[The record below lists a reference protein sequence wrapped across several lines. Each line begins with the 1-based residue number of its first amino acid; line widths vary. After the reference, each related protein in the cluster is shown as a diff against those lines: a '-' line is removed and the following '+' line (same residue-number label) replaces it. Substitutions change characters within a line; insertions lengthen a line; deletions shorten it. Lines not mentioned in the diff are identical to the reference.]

1 MSQKKVD
8 EYKERKVNREKIY
21 KKEKRILMMEKLVGL
36 AIWLVAV
43 VWIGYSVYG
52 QYQRNLQENPETTMI
67 NMSAIDDYMS
77 GLSTD
82 DSESSESE

>member
-36 AIWLVAV
+36 AICLVAV

-77 GLSTD
+77 DLSTD

>member
-36 AIWLVAV
+36 AICLVAV

>member
-36 AIWLVAV
+36 AICLVAV

-82 DSESSESE
+82 DSESSENE

>member
-36 AIWLVAV
+36 AICLVAV

-82 DSESSESE
+82 DSGSSESE